1 MKIAPEGRPFI
12 ALGWS
17 LTALAWWAAWRG
29 GWSVGW
35 SVVAAVL
42 SLLAIWLVVFFRDPT
57 RDGPRGDAVVI
68 APADGKVVG
77 VVEADEPMYLKTRAL
92 RVSIFM
98 SVFDVHVNR
107 YPVSG
112 TIELAHYNPGKF
124 LHAAREK
131 ASLDNEQAS
140 VGLRGRRGPVLVR
153 QIAGS
158 IARRIVTDGK
168 VGDAVA
174 QGARLGM
181 IRFGSRV
188 DVFLP
193 VTARAA
199 VRVRPGDRV
208 AAGAT
213 VLAEYGS

>member
-1 MKIAPEGRPFI
+1 VKIAPEGRPFI

-168 VGDAVA
+168 VGDAVT
-174 QGARLGM
+174 QGSRLGM